1 MVGSYHTLR
10 LQESESDFDEIAE
23 IAAEQFHINRSA
35 DQLILFH
42 EKTFEPGGVTT
53 EGEIPGTSKQASFSL
68 KCLMVK
74 VYVQAATQAQ
84 KNDVQSCL
92 FSLAQRDEARHRKTT
107 SGPVQGNHWLP
118 QELTTRASKASGVSS
133 RHKTEHPSG
142 PEAGSV

>member
-1 MVGSYHTLR
+1 MQASDRRCDQTRLSMLSWNAGLKKGKVTNTVVGSYHTLR
-10 LQESESDFDEIAE
+10 LQESESDFDGIAE

-74 VYVQAATQAQ
+74 VCVKAATQAQ
-84 KNDVQSCL
+84 KNDVHSCL
-92 FSLAQRDEARHRKTT
+92 FSPEQRDEARHRKTT
-107 SGPVQGNHWLP
+107 SGPVQGNH
-118 QELTTRASKASGVSS
+118 
-133 RHKTEHPSG
+133 
-142 PEAGSV
+142 